1 MQRELDEI
9 RDTMFLSNREH
20 KEESSRLE
28 QQFLEERISLQKEAD
43 QKISELA
50 DRAHQEAMAYVK
62 WIIVLLNLINAKK

>member
-20 KEESSRLE
+20 KEETCRME
-28 QQFLEERISLQKEAD
+28 QKFLEEKISLQKEAD

-50 DRAHQEAMAYVK
+50 DRAHHEAMR
-62 WIIVLLNLINAKK
+62 

>member
-28 QQFLEERISLQKEAD
+28 QKFLEERISLQKEAD

-50 DRAHQEAMAYVK
+50 DRAHQEAIA
-62 WIIVLLNLINAKK
+62 